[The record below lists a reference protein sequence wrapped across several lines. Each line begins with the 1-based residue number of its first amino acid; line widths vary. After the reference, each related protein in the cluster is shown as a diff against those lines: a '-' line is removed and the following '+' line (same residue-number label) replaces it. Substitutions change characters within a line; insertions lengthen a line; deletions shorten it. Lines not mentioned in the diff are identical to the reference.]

1 MLSNKK
7 IDSNYLNVEV
17 VQPFTLFDLCVILL
31 QIPTS
36 IPTLKKNISILG
48 NTNVVDGLLT
58 LK

>member
-1 MLSNKK
+1 MLSDKK

-17 VQPFTLFDLCVILL
+17 VQPFAHFDLCVILL
-31 QIPTS
+31 QIPTC